1 MLAMGFA
8 VCVQEQNSALCCSAG
23 SQGQIL
29 DDLLWLFDQAMW
41 IIQQPSEIIDSSII
55 CDIRNQADNIG
66 GVHDCNIARPS

>member
-1 MLAMGFA
+1 MGFT

-29 DDLLWLFDQAMW
+29 DDLLFDQVMW
-41 IIQQPSEIIDSSII
+41 IIQQPSEIIDFSII

-66 GVHDCNIARPS
+66 GIDDCNIARPS